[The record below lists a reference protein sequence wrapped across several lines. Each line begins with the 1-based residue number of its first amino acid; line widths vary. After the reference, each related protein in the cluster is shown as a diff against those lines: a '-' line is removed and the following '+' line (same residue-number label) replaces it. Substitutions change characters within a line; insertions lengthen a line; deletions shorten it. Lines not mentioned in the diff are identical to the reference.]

1 MVADEVRQL
10 SRLTNDSTLQI
21 ESTVQ
26 ALTKGI
32 TQTVNKMAESV
43 DQARTTNVDTRHVV
57 EAIEGIST
65 QITEMFDMNTQIAT
79 ASEEQSM
86 VSAEIDRNITQI
98 AQLAGDTY
106 EIVSGSVRCSEQ
118 VSDVSHKLENIVAQF
133 KY

>member
-1 MVADEVRQL
+1 EVRQL
-10 SRLTNDSTLQI
+10 SSLTNQSTLQI
-21 ESTVQ
+21 ETTVQ
-26 ALTKGI
+26 ALNI
-32 TQTVNKMAESV
+32 SISQTATMMEKSVEQAKM
-43 DQARTTNVDTRHVV
+43 TNVNTRDVV
-57 EAIEGIST
+57 AAIEDISA

-106 EIVSGSVRCSEQ
+106 EIVSGSVRCCEQ
-118 VSDVSHKLENIVAQF
+118 VSEMSHRLEAIVAQF